1 LRETQRDAEHSQ
13 RLFKLHVIDN
23 RFACLNPTHHLRK
36 VRILYFQCVLTRC
49 KDICPMITHHL
60 VEVQRLLNGRVGRD
74 IFFYSISLSP
84 EEDSPAALKVYA
96 KMHNVGVAT
105 VIQTEADAPLKGSV
119 AGVRQEDVVSKA
131 VNVGTD
137 FFSFAAA
144 ISETL
149 SALVKL
155 CFSVR

>member
-1 LRETQRDAEHSQ
+1 
-13 RLFKLHVIDN
+13 VIDS

-105 VIQTEADAPLKGSV
+105 VIQPEADAPLKGSV

-131 VNVGTD
+131 VNVGTMNMP
-137 FFSFAAA
+137 
-144 ISETL
+144 TTNPH
-149 SALVKL
+149 VHKP
-155 CFSVR
+155 

>member
-1 LRETQRDAEHSQ
+1 MRTHTLQRHLPDDHAPPGPGPTSAEGASGP
-13 RLFKLHVIDN
+13 R
-23 RFACLNPTHHLRK
+23 HL
-36 VRILYFQCVLTRC
+36 
-49 KDICPMITHHL
+49 
-60 VEVQRLLNGRVGRD
+60 LLL
-74 IFFYSISLSP
+74 SISLSP

-105 VIQTEADAPLKGSV
+105 VIQPEADAPLKGSV

-137 FFSFAAA
+137 FFSFAAD

>member
-1 LRETQRDAEHSQ
+1 
-13 RLFKLHVIDN
+13 
-23 RFACLNPTHHLRK
+23 
-36 VRILYFQCVLTRC
+36 
-49 KDICPMITHHL
+49 MITHHL
-60 VEVQRLLNGRVGRD
+60 VQVQRLLNGRVGRD

-137 FFSFAAA
+137 FFKSFAAA